1 MNVIMRQQT
10 KFAFGETKCERDENE
25 TKPSS
30 SGTRSVPK
38 GGGAKLSSCGGED
51 IVLEID
57 ERTSMVNVTDLCSL
71 SVLKQFIYQN
81 LEYILAVK
89 EVEHADNLIQIPGFD
104 IFKNAEVKRQT
115 TNTKCWMNKYI
126 AIKLAFYINPTASLY
141 WKLCF

>member
-10 KFAFGETKCERDENE
+10 KCAKGETK
-25 TKPSS
+25 
-30 SGTRSVPK
+30 
-38 GGGAKLSSCGGED
+38 LSSAEGED
-51 IVLEID
+51 IILEID

-81 LEYILAVK
+81 IEYILAVK
-89 EVEHADNLIQIPGFD
+89 EVEHVDNLIQIPGFD